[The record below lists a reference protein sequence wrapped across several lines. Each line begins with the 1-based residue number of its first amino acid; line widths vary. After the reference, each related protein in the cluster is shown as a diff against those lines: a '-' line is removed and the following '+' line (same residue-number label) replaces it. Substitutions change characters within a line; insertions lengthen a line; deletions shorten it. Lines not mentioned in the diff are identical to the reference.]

1 MNYTF
6 EEFEKNAAEIIAKTA
21 QINPE
26 FMANPAYAGF
36 IANIIY
42 NLHSSEYK
50 LSPTDSENDFV
61 NVKVEGNKIIV
72 ETEKKM
78 GMDGY
83 ASKMVIEVS
92 SPEKIECTVFRS
104 ERKEGNYQV
113 ITKMAD
119 RNTITYN
126 PNSRG
131 IPVQIETGRA
141 SIEAKDKYATEGTC
155 FATFKVDKYNEN
167 GINVSSRI
175 EFLPDHYQVSLPAT
189 IGGADGEFIIFS
201 AKRRLEMLNQQKK
214 VVQIDRDKFDTATYY
229 SKDDKEQIKGTVSLD
244 SEHGLREMRVFP
256 GEIDNLKNPYAKILP
271 MSEEQIEYLINK
283 ESNPKVREGLK
294 ALAVDRK
301 NYIYDPLTDSEREYV
316 SFESQG
322 RGL

>member
-141 SIEAKDKYATEGTC
+141 SIEAKDKYATEGMG
-155 FATFKVDKYNEN
+155 FSTFKVDKYNEN
-167 GINVSSRI
+167 GINVTSRMDY
-175 EFLPDHYQVSLPAT
+175 LPERYSVSLPAY
-189 IGGADGEFIIFS
+189 IKGVDSEYMISS
-201 AKRRLEMLNQQKK
+201 AQRRLEMLSNQAK
-214 VVQIDRDKFDTATYY
+214 VVQINRDKFDTATYY
-229 SKDDKEQIKGTVSLD
+229 SKDDKELIRGTVSLD